1 MKIRFCSLLSLLGAI
16 SAAVVLSA
24 CGDSD
29 SAGTDSN
36 DPATPNQGNVVQA
49 YEDLPECTQALA
61 GVQYAVEED
70 QVAFECK
77 DGDWYN
83 VFKEDKRRNK
93 GSEYDP
99 ATGVLT
105 DLRDNQTYRTV
116 TIGDQVWMAENL
128 RFKYYAQNW
137 VSPCYGDDPA
147 NCDKYGRL
155 YTVYN
160 GSVVCPKGWHIPDTT
175 EFRILYEKADSMP
188 EKAARAL
195 SSTEGWAEYDGKSL
209 NGTDAFGFSLLP
221 GGFKCDSRG
230 YLDEGVGSVLLIN
243 QPSFDFESY
252 FVMMF
257 RYNSADIVI
266 QKAECY
272 AYARCL
278 KD

>member
-1 MKIRFCSLLSLLGAI
+1 MKMRFCSLLPFYGAI
-16 SAAVVLSA
+16 LAVATLSA

-29 SAGTDSN
+29 SAGTVSN
-36 DPATPNQGNVVQA
+36 DPATSNQGNVVQA

-99 ATGVLT
+99 ATGILT

-147 NCDKYGRL
+147 NCEKYGRL
-155 YTVYN
+155 YQVYN

-175 EFRILYEKADSMP
+175 EFRTLYEKAD
-188 EKAARAL
+188 
-195 SSTEGWAEYDGKSL
+195 
-209 NGTDAFGFSLLP
+209 AFDFSLLL

-230 YLDEGVGSVLLIN
+230 YLDEGVGTVLLIN